1 MHIRY
6 GHLWQGEATSS
17 VMPTITRLT
26 PPAELGPAARIAQ
39 AAGVWKSG
47 MTAQTAAEAT
57 AAALD
62 NLYQKIGMPTQLRG
76 LGIPQNDL
84 PLLANDT
91 LKNFNAN
98 PGDRPGNHTAHMLE
112 LLRAAW

>member
-1 MHIRY
+1 
-6 GHLWQGEATSS
+6 
-17 VMPTITRLT
+17 
-26 PPAELGPAARIAQ
+26 
-39 AAGVWKSG
+39 
-47 MTAQTAAEAT
+47 
-57 AAALD
+57 
-62 NLYQKIGMPTQLRG
+62 MPTQLRG